1 MQILVK
7 VTDIKEMQ
15 SNLETAIKDANNYY
29 NENSL
34 LCNPT
39 KTEVILFGT
48 EKQLKNKTLLIQA
61 EGENETKTLKGE
73 KHIKI
78 LGMYLDQNFNWKRQ
92 TSYVKQKATNN
103 IRMFHRINYCLPRK
117 QQRIL
122 YNSLVVP
129 HFTYG
134 DIIWMNLSQLNSEKL
149 QLPQNFAAKSMLGKS
164 KRSSATTALK
174 TLELIPLEQ
183 KREIHLAVHVK
194 KALECQTT
202 DNINLMYENQLNNN
216 NTRAATR
223 GDLR

>member
-15 SNLETAIKDANNYY
+15 SNLEAAIKDANNYY

-48 EKQLKNKTLLIQA
+48 EKQLKKKTLQIQV

-78 LGMYLDQNFNWKRQ
+78 LGIYLDQNLNWNRQ

-103 IRMFHRINYCLPRK
+103 IRMLHRINYCLPRK

-122 YNSLVVP
+122 YNSLVVL
-129 HFTYG
+129 H
-134 DIIWMNLSQLNSEKL
+134 IWRYNL
-149 QLPQNFAAKSMLGKS
+149 
-164 KRSSATTALK
+164 
-174 TLELIPLEQ
+174 
-183 KREIHLAVHVK
+183 
-194 KALECQTT
+194 
-202 DNINLMYENQLNNN
+202 D
-216 NTRAATR
+216 
-223 GDLR
+223 